1 MNPSIPSLHLWGSKP
16 IGRPGGLFIA
26 SHHLAIAARFCLA
39 FVSLCLVEVN
49 VPAQSAR
56 PGMGAIPYADAAG
69 TGVTFRVWAP
79 NATQVAVPGS
89 FNGWNTTANFLVK
102 EGASGLW
109 SADIPNARAGHEYKY
124 HINGSVWKRDPRS
137 RKVTHSTGNSV
148 VYDPAAFN
156 WMGDTRL
163 AANLSDLVIY
173 EMHVGA
179 FYDPAPTSGGP
190 GKLTDAIAKLDHL
203 AALGI
208 NAVELLP
215 VAEFPTDRSWGYNPS
230 DPYAVENSGY
240 GGPDALKAFVRA
252 AHQRGIRVLLD
263 VVHNHYGPGDLDLW
277 GFDTGVSPGVYFYAD
292 AGICCTGWG
301 PRPNYGSEGVRSY
314 IIDNFRMWMDEYHVD
329 GFRWDAVGAMRHYDP
344 GYVAIPAADS
354 LISHINY
361 TLIHTEHPGAVSIA
375 EDRSEGLHF
384 DGEWDHGFCD
394 TLINELVK
402 TVDEQRDMGV
412 LAGRIY
418 GSGWFRV
425 LFTESHDRVGDLNG
439 PGFQRL
445 PTRIEPATPGGFYAR
460 KRSMLGAAV
469 VLTAPGIPM
478 LFMGQEM
485 LEDEQF
491 GDSNPLDW
499 SHATTYAGVVSFY
512 RDLIRLRRN
521 LDAVS
526 LGLTGP
532 WMTWHAVDNGTKLL
546 AYHRWGAGAD
556 DQVMVV
562 LNFSNTEIH
571 NYTLSTFPADGRWYV
586 NLNSDWNRYSSDFSN
601 RGSSVVQVSSGS
613 GSVSVGPYSLLVLSR
628 KALPHLDSD
637 ADGLPNGWEEQFFG
651 DPLAADPLN
660 DDDHDRANNL
670 HEYRADTDP
679 RSADSVLRLTA
690 ASTDGSNLILRW
702 TGGERARQVLSR
714 ALEVGGVW
722 TPVFTNLPPTPRTNT
737 LALPLSGSAA
747 AFYRIEAGR

>member
-1 MNPSIPSLHLWGSKP
+1 MEKP
-16 IGRPGGLFIA
+16 ITFPHGWHLKESGQTRGAVVTSAPGSTAIRLFLV
-26 SHHLAIAARFCLA
+26 LAVLCFSSGPLA
-39 FVSLCLVEVN
+39 
-49 VPAQSAR
+49 AQSAR
-56 PGMGAIPYADAAG
+56 PGMGAIPYADASG

-89 FNGWNTTANFLVK
+89 FNGWSTTANFLVK
-102 EGASGLW
+102 EGSSGLW
-109 SADIPNARAGHEYKY
+109 SADIPTARAGHEYKY
-124 HINGSVWKRDPRS
+124 HINGSIWKRDPRS
-137 RKVTHSTGNSV
+137 RKVTHSSGNSV

-163 AANLSDLVIY
+163 AVNASDLVIY

-179 FYDPAPTSGGP
+179 FYDPAPSSGGP

-263 VVHNHYGPGDLDLW
+263 VVHNHYGPSDLDLW
-277 GFDTGVSPGVYFYAD
+277 GFDVGASPGLYFYSD
-292 AGICCTGWG
+292 PGICCTGWG

-354 LISHINY
+354 LIGHINY
-361 TLIHTEHPGAVSIA
+361 TLIHAEHPGVISIA

-394 TLINELVK
+394 TLVNELVK
-402 TVDEQRDMGV
+402 TVDEQRDMGA
-412 LAGRIY
+412 LATRIY

-425 LFTESHDRVGDLNG
+425 LFAESHDRVGDLNG
-439 PGFQRL
+439 PAFQRL

-491 GDSNPLDW
+491 SDSRPLDW
-499 SHATTYAGVVSFY
+499 SHAVTYAAVVNFY

-521 LDAVS
+521 LDGVS

-532 WMTWHAVDNGTKLL
+532 WMTWHSVDNNRKLL

-562 LNFSNTEIH
+562 LNFSNTEIG
-571 NYTLSTFPADGRWYV
+571 NYSFSTFPADGRWYV
-586 NLNSDWNRYSSDFSN
+586 NLNSDWTRYGSDFAN
-601 RGSSVVQVSSGS
+601 RGSSVVQVSGGT
-613 GSVSVGPYSLLVLSR
+613 GSVSIGPYSVLVLSR
-628 KALPHLDSD
+628 KALPGLDND
-637 ADGLPNGWEEQFFG
+637 ADGLPNGWEEEFFG
-651 DPLAADPLN
+651 DPLAANPMN
-660 DDDHDRANNL
+660 DDDHDGASNL
-670 HEYRADTDP
+670 HEYRADTNP
-679 RSADSVLRLTA
+679 RSAESVLRFAPPSLE
-690 ASTDGSNLILRW
+690 GSNVVLRW
-702 TGGERARQVLSR
+702 TGGVSARQVLYR
-714 ALEVGGVW
+714 AFELGGAW
-722 TPVFTNLPPTPRTNT
+722 TPVFTNLPPTPATNT
-737 LALPLSGSAA
+737 LALPMSASVSTL
-747 AFYRIEAGR
+747 YRLEAGR